1 MIRIGLTGNIASG
14 KSEVARMLADRGAT
28 IIDADELAREAVEP
42 ETQALKDIIKRWGKD
57 ILNQD
62 GGLDRAALRQIV
74 FADQNELDALNR
86 IVHPG
91 VTRLRDREIAR
102 ARERGDPIV
111 VCVIPLLF
119 ERNIVEEFDAIIL
132 VDAPRPLRLERLVAT
147 RGLEETEAMNMIASQ
162 MPAELKRARADFV
175 IENDG
180 SLDKLERDVDALW
193 SSLQRNA
200 AGEETNT
207 PLRTTKFGKP
217 DVFGTIEAV
226 KAVSELFA
234 PIAGEVVAINERLD
248 KEPALVNTDPYGAGW
263 MIKIKPSSASEIDGL
278 MKSDAYTKHIGK

>member
-14 KSEVARMLADRGAT
+14 KSEVATMLADRGAT

-57 ILNQD
+57 VLNQD

-91 VTRLRDREIAR
+91 VTRLRDREVAR

-132 VDAPRPLRLERLVAT
+132 VDAPRPLRLDRLVAT

-207 PLRTTKFGKP
+207 PLRT
-217 DVFGTIEAV
+217 A
-226 KAVSELFA
+226 ARVS
-234 PIAGEVVAINERLD
+234 
-248 KEPALVNTDPYGAGW
+248 
-263 MIKIKPSSASEIDGL
+263 
-278 MKSDAYTKHIGK
+278 

>member
-1 MIRIGLTGNIASG
+1 
-14 KSEVARMLADRGAT
+14 MLADRGAT

-57 ILNQD
+57 VLNQD

-91 VTRLRDREIAR
+91 VTRLRDREVAR

-193 SSLQRNA
+193 SSLQRKA

-207 PLRTTKFGKP
+207 PLRT
-217 DVFGTIEAV
+217 A
-226 KAVSELFA
+226 ASVS
-234 PIAGEVVAINERLD
+234 
-248 KEPALVNTDPYGAGW
+248 
-263 MIKIKPSSASEIDGL
+263 
-278 MKSDAYTKHIGK
+278 